1 VALSINRV
9 RAALGR
15 FGVGVGVFAGAG
27 VGVVVFMVIPL
38 IVSSESD
45 FRE

>member
-1 VALSINRV
+1 VALSISRV

-15 FGVGVGVFAGAG
+15 FGVVVGAG